1 MSEPMNTQPLY
12 QVYSQWLKEHYGE
25 KVYKLPVNIP
35 LTCPNRDDTVG
46 QGGCIY
52 CGAKGGGLETL
63 SDTLS
68 ITKQLEKNRAYI
80 EKRYKAHKFIP
91 FFQSFSNTYMPIEKF
106 KAAVRK
112 ACQQKDVVA
121 LSIATRPDC
130 IFQEHLDF
138 FKEVQADTGIDI
150 VIELGLQTANDHTLK
165 IINRGHD
172 LADYSA
178 AAHGVK
184 SHGLQL
190 CTHVILDL
198 PWDDHQNVKTTAGIL
213 SAVASDFVKC
223 HALYIER
230 GTVLAQ
236 MYASGAVALL
246 DQDEYI
252 QRCILF
258 LEHLDPM
265 MVVQRIIG
273 RAPAEDSVTTNWNTS
288 WWKVRDALEDQMC
301 SGGHYQGRLYG
312 LRRQEIRRKIIH

>member
-1 MSEPMNTQPLY
+1 
-12 QVYSQWLKEHYGE
+12 
-25 KVYKLPVNIP
+25 
-35 LTCPNRDDTVG
+35 
-46 QGGCIY
+46 
-52 CGAKGGGLETL
+52 
-63 SDTLS
+63 
-68 ITKQLEKNRAYI
+68 
-80 EKRYKAHKFIP
+80 
-91 FFQSFSNTYMPIEKF
+91 
-106 KAAVRK
+106 
-112 ACQQKDVVA
+112 
-121 LSIATRPDC
+121 
-130 IFQEHLDF
+130 
-138 FKEVQADTGIDI
+138 
-150 VIELGLQTANDHTLK
+150 
-165 IINRGHD
+165 
-172 LADYSA
+172 
-178 AAHGVK
+178 
-184 SHGLQL
+184 
-190 CTHVILDL
+190 
-198 PWDDHQNVKTTAGIL
+198 NVKTTAGIL